1 MIGLIT
7 LSGEAS
13 RPSIE
18 LKLQSWYFIFLVIQ
32 VFLVT
37 TITSAASAGM
47 IHMFIAFP
55 FMSFT
60 DISQPPHRYSFTAH
74 DTSHCH

>member
-1 MIGLIT
+1 MIGLIK
-7 LSGEAS
+7 LSGE
-13 RPSIE
+13 PSGPNIE

-47 IHMFIAFP
+47 FVTFP
-55 FMSFT
+55 SASFT
-60 DISQPPHRYSFTAH
+60 DISQPPHR
-74 DTSHCH
+74 